1 MGSSRQKVSS
11 VRAFVSLHSYSCEIF
26 TRKHSTRRHSFYS
39 PLSNDDQRFKMRS
52 MHSDQI
58 FFLFF
63 RKKKDVHQNRLK
75 LSSFSVKTF
84 RFSNRHVFLA
94 KKKRNNGRTSSN
106 NNTKTVITSASSS
119 NNNNNNNRKYNF
131 SAGPAMLPL
140 DVLEEAQKDL
150 VDYKGTGMS
159 VLEMSHRGKDFVSMA

>member
-1 MGSSRQKVSS
+1 MKSIK
-11 VRAFVSLHSYSCEIF
+11 
-26 TRKHSTRRHSFYS
+26 
-39 PLSNDDQRFKMRS
+39 
-52 MHSDQI
+52 
-58 FFLFF
+58 
-63 RKKKDVHQNRLK
+63 NRLK
-75 LSSFSVKTF
+75 SSSNSGKTF

-106 NNTKTVITSASSS
+106 NNTKTVIVSASSSS
-119 NNNNNNNRKYNF
+119 NNNNSNRKYNF

-159 VLEMSHRGKDFVSMA
+159 VLEMSHRGKDFMSIAAKAEQDFRELVNVPENYKVIFVQGGRVDDVCIERVELMSDGEGEKRTS

>member
-1 MGSSRQKVSS
+1 MMISASGCVQCTQIRSSFSS
-11 VRAFVSLHSYSCEIF
+11 E
-26 TRKHSTRRHSFYS
+26 RK
-39 PLSNDDQRFKMRS
+39 D
-52 MHSDQI
+52 
-58 FFLFF
+58 
-63 RKKKDVHQNRLK
+63 DVHQNRLK
-75 LSSFSVKTF
+75 SSSFSGKTF

-159 VLEMSHRGKDFVSMA
+159 VLEMSHRGKDFMSIAAKSGTGFSRVGERAGEL